1 MRINTNVNSLNA
13 QRNLQ
18 VSGYALSKALER
30 LSSGKR
36 VNRAG
41 DDAAGLAIGQKLQ
54 AQVRGLGQAIR
65 NAQDGISMIQT
76 AEGALDES
84 QSILQRMRELAV
96 QAANGTLAADERS
109 KITAE
114 FQNLQAE
121 LTRIAQTTQF
131 GDAYLLNGN
140 MAQTTT
146 AVGSDLVAS
155 AGFSGVRT
163 TGAVVATTYTIVVAS
178 AGSSATQSNYTLT
191 VMRGSTGSVGVLAAI
206 QFGAFVSAGAPT
218 VQVSVAGIQFDVVG
232 SAIDGAVAEHV
243 GSANSVFTVSGGA
256 SMMLGT
262 GNTQLYDALQ
272 FGISNMTAGSAGLA
286 VGSLQVDTASNAQDA
301 LSKIMVAIG
310 SVSTER
316 AKLGALQ
323 NRMEHTIKNLS
334 ISFENLSASQSRIID
349 ADFAM
354 EVAMMV
360 RGQILQQAGTSV
372 AAQANQLPQSV
383 LQLLRG

>member
-18 VSGYALSKALER
+18 VSGYDLSKALER

-54 AQVRGLGQAIR
+54 AQVRGLGQAVR
-65 NAQDGISMIQT
+65 NAQDGISLIQT

-84 QSILQRMRELAV
+84 QSILQRMRELSV
-96 QAANGTLAADERS
+96 QAANGTLASDERS

-131 GDAYLLNGN
+131 GDAYLINGN

-146 AVGSDLVAS
+146 IGGSDIVAS
-155 AGFSGVRT
+155 YGISGIRP
-163 TGAVVATTYTIVVAS
+163 TGAVAATTYTITVAS
-178 AGSSATQSNYTLT
+178 AGSTATHSNYTIT
-191 VMRGSTGSVGVLAAI
+191 ISRGSAGSVGVVSAV
-206 QFGAFVSAGAPT
+206 QFGALVSAGAPT
-218 VQVSVAGIQFDVVG
+218 SSITIAGLQLDIVG
-232 SAIDGAVAEHV
+232 SGIDAGVAEHV
-243 GSANSVFTVSGGA
+243 GGSASVFTVAGGA
-256 SMMLGT
+256 SMMIGT
-262 GNTQLYDALQ
+262 GNTQLYDALS
-272 FGISNMTAGSAGLA
+272 FGLSNRSAGSGGLA

-301 LSKIMVAIG
+301 LAKLMTAIG

-323 NRMEHTIKNLS
+323 NRMEHTINNLS

-349 ADFAM
+349 ADFAF
-354 EVAMMV
+354 EVSMMV

-383 LQLLRG
+383 LSLLQG

>member
-1 MRINTNVNSLNA
+1 MRINTNVNALNA

-18 VSGYALSKALER
+18 LSGYDLAKALER

-76 AEGALDES
+76 AEGALDET
-84 QSILQRMRELAV
+84 QAILQRMRELAV
-96 QAANGTLAADERS
+96 QAANGTLASDERS

-131 GDAYLLNGN
+131 GDAYLLNGA

-146 AVGSDLVAS
+146 IGGSDITAS
-155 AGFSGVRT
+155 AGVSGVRPV
-163 TGAVVATTYTIVVAS
+163 GAVAATTYTITVAS
-178 AGSSATQSNYTLT
+178 AGSTATQSNYTIT
-191 VMRGSTGSVGVLAAI
+191 VLRGATGSLGVVSAVQFAAY
-206 QFGAFVSAGAPT
+206 VSAGAPT
-218 VQVSVAGIQFDVVG
+218 VRATVAGLEFDIVG
-232 SAIDGAVAEHV
+232 SAIDAGVAEHV
-243 GSANSVFTVSGGA
+243 GSLNSRFTISGGA
-256 SMMLGT
+256 SMMIGT

-272 FGISNMTAGSAGLA
+272 FGLSDMTAGSSGLA
-286 VGSLQVDTASNAQDA
+286 VGSLQVDTASNAQEA
-301 LSKIMVAIG
+301 LQRLTVAIG

-323 NRMEHTIKNLS
+323 NRMEHTINNLS

-349 ADFAM
+349 ADFAY
-354 EVAMMV
+354 EVSQMV
-360 RGQILQQAGTSV
+360 RGQILQQAGTAV

-383 LQLLRG
+383 LRLIQG

>member
-1 MRINTNVNSLNA
+1 MRINTNVNSINA

-54 AQVRGLGQAIR
+54 AQVRGLSQAIR
-65 NAQDGISMIQT
+65 NAQDGISLIQT

-96 QAANGTLAADERS
+96 QAANGTLATDERS

-131 GDAYLLNGN
+131 GDAYLLNGT
-140 MAQTTT
+140 MSQTTT
-146 AVGSDLVAS
+146 ATGSDLVAS
-155 AGFSGVRT
+155 AGVSGVRT
-163 TGAVVATTYTIVVAS
+163 TGAVAATAYTIVVAS

-191 VMRGSTGSVGVLAAI
+191 VMRGSTGSGGVLAAV
-206 QFGAFVSAGAPT
+206 QFGALVSAGAPT
-218 VQVSVAGIQFDVVG
+218 IQVTVAGIQFDIVG
-232 SAIDGAVAEHV
+232 SSIDAGATEHT
-243 GSANSVFTVSGGA
+243 GSANSAFTVTGGT
-256 SMMLGT
+256 SMMIGT

-349 ADFAM
+349 ADFAY

-383 LQLLRG
+383 LQLLRA